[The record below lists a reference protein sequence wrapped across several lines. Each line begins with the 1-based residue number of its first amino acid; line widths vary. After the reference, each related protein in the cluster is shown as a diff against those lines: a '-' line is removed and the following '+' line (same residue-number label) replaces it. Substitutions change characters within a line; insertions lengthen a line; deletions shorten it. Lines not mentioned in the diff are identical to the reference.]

1 MKIQS
6 YAVAKDFFE
15 RHFEIS
21 EAVANVSELK
31 AYLVRQNPAAQA
43 LLSRARFAVGDLF
56 IDDSYSLKPDD
67 HVSIIPPSS
76 GG

>member
-6 YAVAKDFFE
+6 YAVAKDFFG
-15 RHFEIS
+15 RHFELD
-21 EAVANVSELK
+21 EPVANVTELK
-31 AYLVRQNPAAQA
+31 SVLGRQNPAAQA
-43 LLSRARFAVGDLF
+43 LLSRARFAVGDSF
-56 IDDSYSLKPDD
+56 IDDNYLLKPDD